1 MHQKKS
7 RGRLSIN
14 LMANLLAFA
23 IHAGIQF
30 FVVPILSEQ
39 VGNEAYG
46 FISIA
51 NEFVQYAQIFT
62 VLLNGVVGRFVAYEI
77 HKGDLKKA
85 NQYFNSVLIADVIL
99 SAVFGVIGIMFV
111 SHVEHF
117 LVVSPGI
124 LKDVRVIFALTFL
137 NYIFV
142 TLFSVMGVATFV
154 KNRIDI
160 AAIRNILGYFVELAV
175 IVDLFLFTPVV
186 KAYYLVAGTLVS
198 TVYLA
203 IANVVITIRLTPE
216 LHISLK
222 NYKFEMMKDMLK
234 TGVWSSIS
242 QLSSTLLGSTTIILA
257 NLFVGGNVV
266 GLISLAKTLPN
277 CMITLFYTIYNVF
290 TPNMV
295 KYYAKGKI
303 DDMIEY
309 ACHSMKIMTFIMA
322 PIVIGI
328 FVFIPDF
335 LELWLSGKSVE
346 ELQIIGFYCRIIL
359 LGMFF
364 EIPSMP
370 LMYFSVATNK
380 VRNDTLFSLNN
391 SIVLLILSYIG
402 LKYFSLGGAVIV
414 SSQMISTT
422 TKFLLWVPMYAAK
435 TVERKWNTF
444 YPGYFKSFFSML
456 IVFMGYVC
464 IKPLLCMD
472 TWISFGL
479 SAVSLGG
486 LGYLLT
492 FVMLFSRQEKK
503 LFVRKIVEKIIKK

>member
-1 MHQKKS
+1 MKKNN
-7 RGRLSIN
+7 GKLSVN
-14 LMANLLAFA
+14 LIANLIAFVV
-23 IHAGIQF
+23 HAGIQF
-30 FVVPILSEQ
+30 FIVPILSEK

-46 FISIA
+46 FISTA
-51 NEFVQYAQIFT
+51 NEFVQYANIFT

-77 HKGDLKKA
+77 HKGDLERA
-85 NQYFNSVLIADVIL
+85 NQYFNSVLIADIVL
-99 SAVFGVIGIMFV
+99 AAAFGVVGIVFV
-111 SHVEHF
+111 SHVERF
-117 LVVSPGI
+117 LVISSEV
-124 LKDVRVIFALTFL
+124 LADVRIIFALTFL
-137 NYIFV
+137 NFIFV
-142 TLFSVMGVATFV
+142 TLFSVMGIATFV

-160 AAIRNILGYFVELAV
+160 AAIRNIVGYLVELAV
-175 IVDLFLFTPVV
+175 IIGLFIFTPTV
-186 KAYYLVAGTLVS
+186 KAYYMVAGTLAS
-198 TVYLA
+198 TLYLA
-203 IANVVITIRLTPE
+203 IVNIAITMRLTPE
-216 LHISLK
+216 LHISIK
-222 NYKFEMMKDMLK
+222 NCKISMMKDMMK
-234 TGVWSSIS
+234 TSVWSSVS
-242 QLSSTLLGSTTIILA
+242 QVSSTLLGSTTIILG
-257 NLFVGGNVV
+257 NLFVGGNVI
-266 GLISLAKTLPN
+266 GLISFAKTLPN
-277 CMITLFYTIYNVF
+277 CMNTLFYTIYNVF

-295 KYYAKGKI
+295 KCFAKGKI
-303 DDMIEY
+303 DEMIEY

-328 FVFIPDF
+328 FVFIPNF

-492 FVMLFSRQEKK
+492 FVMLFSQQEKK
-503 LFVRKIVEKIIKK
+503 LFIRKIVEKIIKK